1 MNNSNPSQAVQAIGQ
16 IFNVTLWNE
25 DSTIIVA
32 ESTDRPQAKEEAQQ
46 ELDYNNIN
54 ATVTSVAFGA
64 PGEAFIRFHIK
75 YK

>member
-64 PGEAFIRFHIK
+64 PGGAFIRFHIK